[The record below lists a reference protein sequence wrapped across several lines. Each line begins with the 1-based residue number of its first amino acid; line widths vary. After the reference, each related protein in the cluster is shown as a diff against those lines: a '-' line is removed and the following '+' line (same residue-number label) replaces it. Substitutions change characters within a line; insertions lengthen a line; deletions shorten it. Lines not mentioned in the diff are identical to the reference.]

1 MKIMATVNYPN
12 KRQVTQEWDF
22 ILPNE
27 ERDEEGVLIVETREN
42 GDIYG
47 IVLDSLKI
55 VPMKAEGVAAN
66 FNYSGSLDINNA
78 ELIPRAG
85 KPN

>member
-12 KRQVTQEWDF
+12 KRQVTQMWDF
-22 ILPNE
+22 ILPDE
-27 ERDEEGVLIVETREN
+27 ERNEEGVLIIEPHEN

-55 VPMKAEGVAAN
+55 VPTKIEGLAAN
-66 FNYSGSLDINNA
+66 FNYSAPLKLEDAKLFRHVGN
-78 ELIPRAG
+78 
-85 KPN
+85 PN